1 MACGSFNMFYLNN
14 KNMQIEKQLAIKIA
28 KNAVLSLFIYALPI
42 LLMLGW
48 FYIRGEKPWQQS
60 NKQNSENILHK

>member
-1 MACGSFNMFYLNN
+1 
-14 KNMQIEKQLAIKIA
+14 MQIEKQLAIKIA

-60 NKQNSENILHK
+60 NKQNNENIFHR

>member
-1 MACGSFNMFYLNN
+1 
-14 KNMQIEKQLAIKIA
+14 MQIEKQLAIKIA

-60 NKQNSENILHK
+60 NKQNSENVLHK